1 MSCYI
6 LFEGMVCFFFASTPD
21 CPSSWTCHP
30 PVEGQQVDTTF
41 IAIHV
46 HSEGL
51 DASGRDEHSS
61 TSVLPVFSF
70 SSPYSPDHVSSS
82 EPPPDCTLI
91 SSTVQGGDGQEEN
104 QHFNRENK
112 NCFGKHNAVS
122 VHL

>member
-1 MSCYI
+1 MLHFVRGY
-6 LFEGMVCFFFASTPD
+6 GMFFLYLPPTVPLLGRV
-21 CPSSWTCHP
+21 TR

>member
-1 MSCYI
+1 M
-6 LFEGMVCFFFASTPD
+6 FFFCIYPRLSLFLGVTR
-21 CPSSWTCHP
+21 

-70 SSPYSPDHVSSS
+70 SSPYGPDHVSSS

-104 QHFNRENK
+104 QHFNR
-112 NCFGKHNAVS
+112 V
-122 VHL
+122 